1 MNFHALL
8 SDLDGT
14 LADTEPV
21 HANTWLE
28 VLSQYGLQFDH
39 DWFQQWVGTSDFY
52 LAKQVIS
59 RHGLDIEIKELQ
71 VQKRDLFHQ
80 RVVQQGELFPG
91 VKEAMAQLFSAVPVA
106 IVTNSG
112 RLDAEHI
119 FQATEIDQYAQLSI
133 TADDVEEM
141 KPAPEGYKLA
151 ANMMGMLPE
160 HCVAIEDSRAG
171 SQAAWDA
178 GCYVLGI
185 DHGQVGSQ
193 LNAHEVFPTPAA
205 AFQRA
210 MEMLEV
216 TVAS

>member
-1 MNFHALL
+1 MTFHALL

-28 VLSQYGLQFDH
+28 VLAKYGLSFDH
-39 DWFQQWVGTSDFY
+39 AWFQQWVGTSDYY
-52 LAKQVIS
+52 LAKEVVD
-59 RHGLDIEIKELQ
+59 RHQLEVEPQILQ
-71 VQKRDLFHQ
+71 VQKRDLFHK
-80 RVVQQGELFPG
+80 RVLTEGRLFPG
-91 VKEAMAQLFSAVPVA
+91 VKEALSQIHNSALVA

-119 FQATEIDQYAQLSI
+119 FQATGIDEFAQLSI

-141 KPAPEGYKLA
+141 KPDPEGYKLA
-151 ANMMGMLPE
+151 ANMLGMLPE
-160 HCVAIEDSRAG
+160 HCIAIEDSKAG
-171 SQAAWDA
+171 SQAAWAA

-185 DHGQVGSQ
+185 DHGQQGVE
-193 LNAHEVFPTPAA
+193 LKTHEVFSTPVA

-210 MEMLEV
+210 GQMFQLA
-216 TVAS
+216 VAS